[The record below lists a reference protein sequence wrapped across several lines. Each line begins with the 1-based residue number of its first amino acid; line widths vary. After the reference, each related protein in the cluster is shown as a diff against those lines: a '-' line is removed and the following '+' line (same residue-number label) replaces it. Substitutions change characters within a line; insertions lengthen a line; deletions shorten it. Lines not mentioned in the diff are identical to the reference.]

1 LDEHDAG
8 GFVEKN
14 GYKQITFFFK
24 INPTVLDLSGTNN
37 QIRFGVYC
45 NMFSP
50 TPYDDV
56 AKTTASFVESVY
68 TYDADAQTLTLVE

>member
-1 LDEHDAG
+1 
-8 GFVEKN
+8 
-14 GYKQITFFFK
+14 
-24 INPTVLDLSGTNN
+24 
-37 QIRFGVYC
+37 
-45 NMFSP
+45 MFSP